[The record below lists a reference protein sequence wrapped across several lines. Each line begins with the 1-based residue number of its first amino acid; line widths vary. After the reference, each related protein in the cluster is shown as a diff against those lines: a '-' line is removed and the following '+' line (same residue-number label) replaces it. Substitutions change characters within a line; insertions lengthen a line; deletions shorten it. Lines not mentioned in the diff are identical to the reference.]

1 MPPWKLSGQR
11 KNGGSNRSAVKKV
24 LLRAENRLPRGGFF
38 FSAAGQI
45 MENIKTEPITYE
57 VLPQR
62 YRLCVLA
69 SGSLIIFTIPRF
81 ILIKVSCLHF
91 GQNKGKFIN
100 SVSFRTLTRVLLL
113 QIGHNIHD
121 CFSTATPPFILT
133 EYKIHTNVMRFS
145 RKRIAQLSVSYSQLA
160 NQKLMCQYSSKNLP
174 HHFLY
179 VEPQI

>member
-1 MPPWKLSGQR
+1 MIC
-11 KNGGSNRSAVKKV
+11 KKI
-24 LLRAENRLPRGGFF
+24 LTN
-38 FSAAGQI
+38 
-45 MENIKTEPITYE
+45 YW
-57 VLPQR
+57 
-62 YRLCVLA
+62 LCVLA

-81 ILIKVSCLHF
+81 VLIKVSCLHF

-145 RKRIAQLSVSYSQLA
+145 RKHIAQLSVSYSQLA
-160 NQKLMCQYSSKNLP
+160 NRKLMCQYSSKNLP
-174 HHFLY
+174 RHFLR

>member
-1 MPPWKLSGQR
+1 
-11 KNGGSNRSAVKKV
+11 
-24 LLRAENRLPRGGFF
+24 
-38 FSAAGQI
+38 

-57 VLPQR
+57 VLPQC

-69 SGSLIIFTIPRF
+69 SGSWMMDRF
-81 ILIKVSCLHF
+81 SCLTAIKVSCLHF

-145 RKRIAQLSVSYSQLA
+145 RKHIAQLSVSYSQLA
-160 NQKLMCQYSSKNLP
+160 NRKLMCQYSSKNLP
-174 HHFLY
+174 RHFLR